1 MFDEG
6 ENSVTI
12 KLPQAVSESLKN
24 SSTEN
29 SDMPISEFLRAS
41 SDYDYS
47 SESMENNENNN
58 DTDDMERD
66 YSIQSWNNNVGL
78 SYWGYDEKNQNN
90 KV

>member
-24 SSTEN
+24 N
-29 SDMPISEFLRAS
+29 SNDMPISEFLRSS

-47 SESMENNENNN
+47 SEYDMENENINN
-58 DTDDMERD
+58 DTDNMERD